1 MVLLNGLRI
10 GISSYWTRLGITFGV
25 LNTLGT
31 GCLSLGMLVLI
42 GTVTS
47 AFQPPTANGP
57 NAGVAQPAVAQ
68 PGAAQP
74 AVAQSG
80 TAVPSAVPAASPPK
94 DLGAADDTLFEII
107 FSGGILGIGI
117 MLALILMSIVAMYLI
132 VDQML
137 SLKRKDL
144 LPADLS
150 ENVRQ
155 LLAQG
160 KLKDADQAC
169 RERPCPLSFVLI
181 SGIAE
186 IEFGWPA
193 VEKALED
200 SLGEQA
206 ARLYRKLEY
215 LSVIGNLAPMLG
227 LLGTVAGMIIA
238 FREVALSQGT
248 AGAGQLASGI
258 YSALVTTVA
267 GLLIAIPSLGAFA
280 VFRNRI
286 DEIISEMAYSA
297 QHVFGPIRRRLP
309 GTGAA
314 RPSMVPPPRG

>member
-10 GISSYWTRLGITFGV
+10 GIGEAFLAIGFLMMHG
-25 LNTLGT
+25 TLAA
-31 GCLSLGMLVLI
+31 
-42 GTVTS
+42 
-47 AFQPPTANGP
+47 AFQPPAAGGLDAGTAQP
-57 NAGVAQPAVAQ
+57 SIAAPAGVVPNV
-68 PGAAQP
+68 
-74 AVAQSG
+74 S
-80 TAVPSAVPAASPPK
+80 PSAAPVPSPPK
-94 DLGAADDTLFEII
+94 DLGAADDTFFEII

-117 MLALILMSIVAMYLI
+117 MLALILMSIVALYLI

>member
-1 MVLLNGLRI
+1 MTPHWLHCSTESRLVVLGHSSRSRFGRLAMLIALAAGFVLHSTMLAGAQDSTPATTPATTAVVPNG
-10 GISSYWTRLGITFGV
+10 
-25 LNTLGT
+25 
-31 GCLSLGMLVLI
+31 
-42 GTVTS
+42 
-47 AFQPPTANGP
+47 
-57 NAGVAQPAVAQ
+57 
-68 PGAAQP
+68 GAAM
-74 AVAQSG
+74 
-80 TAVPSAVPAASPPK
+80 TAPTGATPEGASE
-94 DLGAADDTLFEII
+94 DSFLEIL
-107 FSGGILGIGI
+107 FSGGILGIAI
-117 MLALILMSIVAMYLI
+117 MVVLILLSIVAVYLMI
-132 VDQML
+132 DQML
-137 SLKRKDL
+137 VLKRREL
-144 LPADLS
+144 LPNELI

-169 RERPCPLSFVLI
+169 RERPCPLSFILV

-200 SLGEQA
+200 SLAEQA

-215 LSVIGNLAPMLG
+215 LSLIGNLAPMLG
-227 LLGTVAGMIIA
+227 LLGTVAGMIVA

-280 VFRNRI
+280 IFRNRI
-286 DEIISEMAYSA
+286 DELVSEMAYSA
-297 QHVFGPIRRRLP
+297 QHVFGSIRRRLP
-309 GTGAA
+309 GATAA

>member
-1 MVLLNGLRI
+1 MTNASRVCIAPRRTLVLSDPMNAFIVPLQRFMQSMVCLGTLVTGGVGL
-10 GISSYWTRLGITFGV
+10 SQH
-25 LNTLGT
+25 TLGT
-31 GCLSLGMLVLI
+31 AN
-42 GTVTS
+42 T
-47 AFQPPTANGP
+47 PTANTP
-57 NAGVAQPAVAQ
+57 ATTTPAKGVVAAPASA
-68 PGAAQP
+68 
-74 AVAQSG
+74 
-80 TAVPSAVPAASPPK
+80 PSAALASSPK
-94 DLGAADDTLFEII
+94 EAGAADDSMLEII

-117 MLALILMSIVAMYLI
+117 MVVLILLSIIAMYLM
-132 VDQML
+132 VDQWL
-137 SLKRKDL
+137 TLRKKEL
-144 LPADLS
+144 LPSDLA

-169 RERPCPLSFVLI
+169 RDKPCPLSFVLV
-181 SGIAE
+181 SGISE

-206 ARLYRKLEY
+206 ARLLRKLEY

-227 LLGTVAGMIIA
+227 LLGTVAGMIVA

-267 GLLIAIPSLGAFA
+267 GLLIAIPALGAYA

-309 GTGAA
+309 GSTAA
-314 RPSMVPPPRG
+314 RPSIVPPPRG

>member
-1 MVLLNGLRI
+1 
-10 GISSYWTRLGITFGV
+10 
-25 LNTLGT
+25 
-31 GCLSLGMLVLI
+31 
-42 GTVTS
+42 
-47 AFQPPTANGP
+47 
-57 NAGVAQPAVAQ
+57 
-68 PGAAQP
+68 
-74 AVAQSG
+74 
-80 TAVPSAVPAASPPK
+80 
-94 DLGAADDTLFEII
+94 ADDTLFEII

>member
-1 MVLLNGLRI
+1 M
-10 GISSYWTRLGITFGV
+10 
-25 LNTLGT
+25 
-31 GCLSLGMLVLI
+31 
-42 GTVTS
+42 
-47 AFQPPTANGP
+47 APDAN
-57 NAGVAQPAVAQ
+57 
-68 PGAAQP
+68 AA
-74 AVAQSG
+74 
-80 TAVPSAVPAASPPK
+80 PAAS
-94 DLGAADDTLFEII
+94 AADDTFLEII

-117 MLALILMSIVAMYLI
+117 MVVLILLSIVAVYLI
-132 VDQML
+132 VDQVL
-137 SLKRKDL
+137 GLKRRDL
-144 LPADLS
+144 LPGELA

-169 RERPCPLSFVLI
+169 RERPCPLSFVLA

-200 SLGEQA
+200 SLSEQA

-215 LSVIGNLAPMLG
+215 LSLIGNLAPMLG
-227 LLGTVAGMIIA
+227 LLGTVAGMIVA

-267 GLLIAIPSLGAFA
+267 GLLIAIPALGAFA
-280 VFRNRI
+280 IFRNRI
-286 DEIISEMAYSA
+286 DELVSEMAYSA

-309 GTGAA
+309 GSAP
-314 RPSMVPPPRG
+314 RPTIVPPPRG

>member
-10 GISSYWTRLGITFGV
+10 GISSYRTRLGITFGV

-31 GCLSLGMLVLI
+31 GCLSLGILVLI

-57 NAGVAQPAVAQ
+57 NAGV
-68 PGAAQP
+68 AQP

-186 IEFGWPA
+186 IEFG
-193 VEKALED
+193 
-200 SLGEQA
+200 
-206 ARLYRKLEY
+206 
-215 LSVIGNLAPMLG
+215 
-227 LLGTVAGMIIA
+227 
-238 FREVALSQGT
+238 
-248 AGAGQLASGI
+248 
-258 YSALVTTVA
+258 
-267 GLLIAIPSLGAFA
+267 
-280 VFRNRI
+280 
-286 DEIISEMAYSA
+286 
-297 QHVFGPIRRRLP
+297 
-309 GTGAA
+309 
-314 RPSMVPPPRG
+314 

>member
-1 MVLLNGLRI
+1 MPQSNP
-10 GISSYWTRLGITFGV
+10 
-25 LNTLGT
+25 
-31 GCLSLGMLVLI
+31 M
-42 GTVTS
+42 
-47 AFQPPTANGP
+47 APDAN
-57 NAGVAQPAVAQ
+57 
-68 PGAAQP
+68 AA
-74 AVAQSG
+74 
-80 TAVPSAVPAASPPK
+80 PAAS
-94 DLGAADDTLFEII
+94 AADDTFLEII

-117 MLALILMSIVAMYLI
+117 MVVLILLSIVAVYLI
-132 VDQML
+132 VDQVL
-137 SLKRKDL
+137 GLKRRDL
-144 LPADLS
+144 LPGELA

-169 RERPCPLSFVLI
+169 RERPCPLSFVLA

-200 SLGEQA
+200 SLSEQA

-215 LSVIGNLAPMLG
+215 LSLIGNLAPMLG
-227 LLGTVAGMIIA
+227 LLGTVAGMIVA

-267 GLLIAIPSLGAFA
+267 GLLIAIPALGAFA
-280 VFRNRI
+280 IFRNRI
-286 DEIISEMAYSA
+286 DELVSEMAYSA

-309 GTGAA
+309 GSAP
-314 RPSMVPPPRG
+314 RPTIVPPPRG

>member
-1 MVLLNGLRI
+1 M
-10 GISSYWTRLGITFGV
+10 
-25 LNTLGT
+25 
-31 GCLSLGMLVLI
+31 
-42 GTVTS
+42 
-47 AFQPPTANGP
+47 APDATA
-57 NAGVAQPAVAQ
+57 A
-68 PGAAQP
+68 
-74 AVAQSG
+74 
-80 TAVPSAVPAASPPK
+80 PAAN
-94 DLGAADDTLFEII
+94 AADDTFLEII
-107 FSGGILGIGI
+107 FSGGVLGIGI
-117 MLALILMSIVAMYLI
+117 MVVLILLSIVAVYLI
-132 VDQML
+132 VDQIL
-137 SLKRKDL
+137 GLKRRDL
-144 LPADLS
+144 LPGELA

-169 RERPCPLSFVLI
+169 REKPCPLSFVLA

-200 SLGEQA
+200 SLSEQA

-215 LSVIGNLAPMLG
+215 LSLIGNLAPMLG
-227 LLGTVAGMIIA
+227 LLGTVAGMIVA

-267 GLLIAIPSLGAFA
+267 GLLIAIPALGAFA
-280 VFRNRI
+280 IFRNRI
-286 DEIISEMAYSA
+286 DELVSEMAYSA

-309 GTGAA
+309 GSAH
-314 RPSMVPPPRG
+314 RPSIVPPPRG